1 MSLLTHISKKTQISD
16 STKRKAKGFF
26 KFIKSIKYE
35 ILFALEVIALLCS
48 GIYLVFGRKKHFSF
62 FVAISTLIGTLASIS
77 AMKHINSKLK
87 SKKYIDIIS
96 SEKKEAVS
104 DDSAEDEEDD
114 EFDIGDI
121 EISFDDDEDED

>member
-1 MSLLTHISKKTQISD
+1 MQISD
-16 STKRKAKGFF
+16 NTKRKAKGFF

-35 ILFALEVIALLCS
+35 LLFALEVIALLCS

-96 SEKKEAVS
+96 SEKK
-104 DDSAEDEEDD
+104 DSIDEDEL
-114 EFDIGDI
+114 DI
-121 EISFDDDEDED
+121 EDFDISFDDDEDC

>member
-16 STKRKAKGFF
+16 KTKRKAKGFF

-35 ILFALEVIALLCS
+35 LLFGAEVIALVFS
-48 GIYLVFGRKKHFSF
+48 AIYLVFGRKKHFSF
-62 FVAISTLIGTLASIS
+62 FVAVSTLIGTLASIS

-96 SEKKEAVS
+96 SEKK
-104 DDSAEDEEDD
+104 DSCDEVVEEDEL
-114 EFDIGDI
+114 DIGDI
-121 EISFDDDEDED
+121 DISFDDEDED

>member
-16 STKRKAKGFF
+16 NTKRKAKGFF

-35 ILFALEVIALLCS
+35 LLFALEVIALLCS

-96 SEKKEAVS
+96 SEKKDAS
-104 DDSAEDEEDD
+104 EDEISVECEDD
-114 EFDIGDI
+114 ELDIGDI
-121 EISFDDDEDED
+121 DISFDDDEDED